1 MKPALSERLNS
12 LLILSFSSLTVW
24 ILAIV
29 LSFFLRPVHQLLL
42 QLPAEDLNPLNLFLS
57 FSVALIVLV
66 LFRKKQFFSWLI
78 ALSLAL
84 IIFSGAS
91 LFLPLELA
99 LVLAAGLFLLER
111 YRHSF
116 LTNNL
121 FLLTALLAGGITVG
135 LRFPVQLLI
144 YVLIFLSVYDVIGV
158 FLTHFIPRIAR
169 QSVETNV
176 PLLLLAPGKRI
187 SWLAH
192 PHLKNSAAV
201 LGAGDIFMPAIFI
214 SAITFNHNS
223 IVAINVL
230 LGAALGILL
239 NTWLAMRI
247 RTGIPAMPLL
257 ALCMIVVYWITR

>member
-1 MKPALSERLNS
+1 MKPAPLERLNS
-12 LLILSFSSLTVW
+12 LLILALSSLSVW
-24 ILAIV
+24 VLAIV

-42 QLPAEDLNPLNLFLS
+42 QLPAKDLDPLNLFLS
-57 FSVALIVLV
+57 FLVALIVLV
-66 LFRKKQFFSWLI
+66 LFREKQFFGWLI

-84 IIFSGAS
+84 IIWSGAG

-99 LVLAAGLFLLER
+99 FVLAAGLFLLER

-121 FLLTALLAGGITVG
+121 FLLVALLMGSLTVG
-135 LRFPVQLLI
+135 LRFPVNLLI

-169 QSVETNV
+169 QAVETNL
-176 PLLLLAPGKRI
+176 PLLLLAPTKKTG
-187 SWLAH
+187 WLSH
-192 PHLKNSAAV
+192 PHLKNSAAI

-214 SAITFNHNS
+214 SAVTLNHNLL
-223 IVAINVL
+223 IAVNVF
-230 LGAALGILL
+230 LGATLGILL
-239 NTWLAMRI
+239 NTLLALRI

-257 ALCMIVVYWITR
+257 ALCMIAVFLFTR